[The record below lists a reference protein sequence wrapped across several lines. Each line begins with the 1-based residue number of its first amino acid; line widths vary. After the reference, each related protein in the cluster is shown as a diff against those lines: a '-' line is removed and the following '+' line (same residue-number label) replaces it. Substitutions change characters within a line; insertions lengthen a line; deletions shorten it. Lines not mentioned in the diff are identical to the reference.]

1 MEFHRPEFCPSSVI
15 YLQLGFH
22 CTDCY
27 EDSRKPELMTAEG
40 LMPSENSGAAVMKI
54 ALCLHRI
61 PHPVRDPYPDS
72 GSIETEA
79 QRGDITSP
87 G

>member
-1 MEFHRPEFCPSSVI
+1 
-15 YLQLGFH
+15 
-22 CTDCY
+22 
-27 EDSRKPELMTAEG
+27 MTAEG

-79 QRGDITSP
+79 QRGASAPTLDQQMSLQCPAKSSHEEGKDGSFSLRLSAIR

>member
-1 MEFHRPEFCPSSVI
+1 M
-15 YLQLGFH
+15 
-22 CTDCY
+22 
-27 EDSRKPELMTAEG
+27 MAEA
-40 LMPSENSGAAVMKI
+40 LMPRENSGVTVMKI
-54 ALCLHRI
+54 ALCIHRI
-61 PHPVRDPYPDS
+61 PHPVRDPYPDL

>member
-1 MEFHRPEFCPSSVI
+1 M
-15 YLQLGFH
+15 
-22 CTDCY
+22 
-27 EDSRKPELMTAEG
+27 MAEA
-40 LMPSENSGAAVMKI
+40 LMPRENSGVTVMKI

-61 PHPVRDPYPDS
+61 PHPVRDPYPDL